1 MTGIICKYVL
11 GEMVSLWDIW
21 ILLLTT
27 FSTVWSLCR
36 SVWCFWEQPS
46 LRQLNFD
53 MHDSSKCPF
62 DKQFSQSLFVLTNSL
77 RSSKDFFKNLKQF
90 ISLWF
95 LWHNQHLML
104 LCGICSSFSSPL
116 SFCSLGSLSFL
127 WTYFWRMLFIWRLIG
142 VFSVFGNSW
151 IATTSTNGLKYTFNW
166 LSNQLIKFKVP
177 SVKLAFFVFVSSTK
191 VSCLST
197 KRSMKES
204 IGSRNF
210 VAENVSNSL
219 VLIFSTVF

>member
-90 ISLWF
+90 ISLWL

-104 LCGICSSFSSPL
+104 LCGICSSLSSPL

-127 WTYFWRMLFIWRLIG
+127 WTCFWRKLFIWRLIG
-142 VFSVFGNSW
+142 VFFSVW
-151 IATTSTNGLKYTFNW
+151 
-166 LSNQLIKFKVP
+166 
-177 SVKLAFFVFVSSTK
+177 
-191 VSCLST
+191 
-197 KRSMKES
+197 
-204 IGSRNF
+204 
-210 VAENVSNSL
+210 
-219 VLIFSTVF
+219 